1 MEILNAIALGE
12 NKASPQRALKT
23 STENSYISS
32 DLCRTSSNGNVH
44 FKEHGTV
51 GSLLIQNETV
61 SSGSLP
67 LKSNAWDKENGQ
79 ERQTHGSLQAELTLT
94 IAKEINAF
102 LWLTSWDAGMMGWLI
117 SLFLFKEPQQTLSR
131 ELFNP
136 IYVRLN
142 LCFHVFKRIPIFGIV
157 GLEFQRLVL
166 SKWARYR
173 PGAGCSWVS

>member
-1 MEILNAIALGE
+1 MPLLWGKTRHRLKE
-12 NKASPQRALKT
+12 PQKQAQKT
-23 STENSYISS
+23 HIISS

-44 FKEHGTV
+44 FKEHGAV

-166 SKWARYR
+166 SKWGRYR
-173 PGAGCSWVS
+173 PRAGCNWVS